1 MPLLRC
7 IKKRTS
13 SGMGVSPDPSTG
25 EPRVIPRPPRVQPD
39 LEPRMNGTLLKEQWA
54 QSCSSNDQEHL
65 GRWAGQAPGCCGRR
79 KDPWLERGR
88 GSRG

>member
-25 EPRVIPRPPRVQPD
+25 EPRVIPPPPGFS
-39 LEPRMNGTLLKEQWA
+39 LTWN
-54 QSCSSNDQEHL
+54 QE
-65 GRWAGQAPGCCGRR
+65 
-79 KDPWLERGR
+79 
-88 GSRG
+88 